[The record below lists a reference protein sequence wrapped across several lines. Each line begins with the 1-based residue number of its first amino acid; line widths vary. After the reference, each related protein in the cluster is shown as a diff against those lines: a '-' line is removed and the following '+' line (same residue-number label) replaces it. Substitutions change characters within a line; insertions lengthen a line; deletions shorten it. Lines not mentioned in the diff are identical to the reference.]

1 MDSKGS
7 SHCLE
12 NEKKLRSQQKEE
24 VEQQVKTLQ
33 ELERE
38 LGSLKKNARVYV
50 CQPNTKIFFAANAD
64 KVSHDT
70 KTKLREIQ

>member
-1 MDSKGS
+1 MDSKSS

-12 NEKKLRSQQKEE
+12 KENNIRQQKDEVSQQL
-24 VEQQVKTLQ
+24 KTLQ
-33 ELERE
+33 ALERE

-50 CQPNTKIFFAANAD
+50 CQPNTKIFFIANAQ
-64 KVSHDT
+64 KVSQDT